1 MAEPQPGEPDIV
13 DYATVRLKRII
24 LAAAHLDHDPT
35 NSSEENLK
43 ALYQRC
49 HLAHDRPHNR
59 RRFAVTILA
68 RRALG
73 DLFSGPYLA
82 WKPRMASRRQRRS
95 SPSTKNH
102 GAQTNSNSS
111 EADEVHLVSFDL
123 TIGVVLKLA
132 KPRER
137 TREALP
143 VSYHRARSS
152 PSPAVPWGN
161 PTLISSCW
169 KYPSGECEG
178 AAMSLSPF
186 IGCERSERRINGW
199 GCGWPKGPGAHD
211 DLRAVP

>member
-13 DYATVRLKRII
+13 DYATVGLKRII

-35 NSSEENLK
+35 NSS
-43 ALYQRC
+43 
-49 HLAHDRPHNR
+49 
-59 RRFAVTILA
+59 AVTILA

-73 DLFSGPYLA
+73 DLFLGPYLA
-82 WKPRMASRRQRRS
+82 WKPRMASRRQRRG

-102 GAQTNSNSS
+102 GAQTNSNLS

-123 TIGVVLKLA
+123 TIGAVLKLA

-137 TREALP
+137 TCEALP

-161 PTLISSCW
+161 STLTSSCW

-178 AAMSLSPF
+178 AAMSPLAF
-186 IGCERSERRINGW
+186 HR
-199 GCGWPKGPGAHD
+199 
-211 DLRAVP
+211 L